1 MNKIHIGI
9 FVLIYLMPCALS
21 TAELVIHPD
30 IDAGELADRLVKGS
44 AVIYNNVTIRGDLN
58 LSRLGLHE
66 GGPYFEINSP
76 IIITNSILK
85 NDFIF
90 DKKIFRDILIL
101 NNNTFCGSVSFSGS
115 KFIEKPNFDGSAF
128 DSQVLLSN
136 TYFLKGINLKRCIF
150 KDGCNFAASSFQG
163 VTSFEDI
170 SFLNGAN
177 FRGSIFRDDFGF
189 ENISSKNSSISF
201 VNSTFL
207 KNVEITQSQFKG
219 EGYLFREADFSG
231 QVSIGG
237 SNFSNFDVS
246 KSNFNGSVKIL
257 NAIFDGS
264 TVFRN
269 AIFNKEAAIF
279 GCIFNGNS
287 DLRISKFMQP
297 ASFKAS
303 TFNGSALFE
312 KAEFDKRAQFS
323 DALFLGLADFTDCIF
338 KEDAV
343 FEGAE
348 FKSDL
353 VLKRT
358 DYKDLFIRWDN
369 ITNLPFDDS
378 SYLLL
383 IENFKKLG
391 FWSDAD
397 NCYYAYRSERNQFL
411 PFHNRLVD
419 FILLL
424 LYGYGTKPGFSL
436 FWIIFTIFSMG
447 VILHKWKIL
456 KKDSMNASF
465 LDAILFSAAN
475 FASGAKSLSELISTP
490 TKFTVAERYQFL
502 VIIERFLGML
512 LFALFLISLARTV
525 IR

>member
-1 MNKIHIGI
+1 MNKIPIGI
-9 FVLIYLMPCALS
+9 FILIYLMPCSLS
-21 TAELVIHPD
+21 TAELVRHPD
-30 IDAGELADRLVKGS
+30 VDAGELADRIAKGS

-58 LSRLGLHE
+58 LSSLGLRDH
-66 GGPYFEINSP
+66 GQYFEINSP
-76 IIITNSILK
+76 IIITNSILM
-85 NDFIF
+85 NDLIF
-90 DKKIFRDILIL
+90 DKTFFRDILIL
-101 NNNTFCGSVSFSGS
+101 NNNTFCGSVSCSRS
-115 KFIEKPNFDGSAF
+115 KFIEKPNFNGSAF
-128 DSQVLLSN
+128 DSQVLFSN
-136 TYFLKGINLKRCIF
+136 TNFMQGINLKRCIF
-150 KDGCNFAASSFQG
+150 KDECNFAASSFLG
-163 VTSFEDI
+163 AASFEDI
-170 SFLNGAN
+170 CFSNGAN
-177 FRGSIFRDDFGF
+177 FRGSIFREDFEF
-189 ENISSKNSSISF
+189 ENISSKKSSISF
-201 VNSTFL
+201 VNSSFS
-207 KNVEITQSQFKG
+207 KNIEIIQCRFEG
-219 EGYLFREADFSG
+219 DGYLFREADISG

-246 KSNFNGSVKIL
+246 KSKFNGSVKIL
-257 NAIFDGS
+257 NAIFNGN

-269 AIFNKEAAIF
+269 AIFNEEAAIF

-287 DLRISKFMQP
+287 DLRISKFMQQ

-338 KEDAV
+338 KEDAI

-358 DYKDLFIRWDN
+358 DYNNLYIRWDN

-436 FWIIFTIFSMG
+436 FWIIFTIFFMG
-447 VILHKWKIL
+447 IILYEGKIL

-465 LDAILFSAAN
+465 QDAILFSAVN
-475 FASGAKSLSELISTP
+475 FASGAKSLNELISTP

-512 LFALFLISLARTV
+512 LFALFLISLARTM